1 MHSLLSAM
9 RLVYSRVRVE
19 ILGHLFGLRLRLVIL
34 VRADNA
40 SKQAD
45 LNAERKVV
53 LTVRLR

>member
-9 RLVYSRVRVE
+9 RPVYLRVRVE
-19 ILGHLFGLRLRLVIL
+19 ILAYLLGLRLRLVIL
-34 VRADNA
+34 VRSDIA